1 MATCGSVSDES
12 EFELGIAGSDEGL
25 IPEGAAG
32 GTGAGGGGAASAPE
46 LLFALV
52 VIAALVASVGVL
64 LLAGGDDEA
73 TPGSG
78 AAAENDPDEPE
89 PDLATV
95 GRTAG
100 QAADRIESSDADN
113 EVYRAWRDMTAVL
126 DVDRPAS
133 STPAEFAAAAVD
145 AGVDEEPVETLTE
158 VFERVRYGG
167 ADATDDREQRAIAA
181 LRQIEERHGAGDS
194 ESHGDSTH
202 PEGSRNAPLALVGVA
217 AVAVGFVAVVNR
229 SIAAAIDPSTVVV
242 TLIGALAVVQGSIRE
257 RAPRPRPAGRRPRAR
272 SAGRPRPCPGPTS
285 TSGSAE

>member
-1 MATCGSVSDES
+1 VSDES

-32 GTGAGGGGAASAPE
+32 GTGPAGGRGGLGAGA
-46 LLFALV
+46 LFALV

-64 LLAGGDDEA
+64 LLSLAA
-73 TPGSG
+73 TTRRRAGSG

-202 PEGSRNAPLALVGVA
+202 PEGSRNAPPRARRRRRGRGRVRRGREPLDRGRDRPLH
-217 AVAVGFVAVVNR
+217 R
-229 SIAAAIDPSTVVV
+229 RRHP
-242 TLIGALAVVQGSIRE
+242 LIGALAVVQGFDTRTS
-257 RAPRPRPAGRRPRAR
+257 AAAATGGPPTPASR